1 MPRYRAIRRE
11 GFTFLF
17 SYDRTDPSLLH
28 IFVRHLTTPDDAL
41 TVWFD
46 PEAEDTWDEERERFE
61 SRGENHV
68 LLWTWRDGSEDT
80 VLIISCFTRED

>member
-1 MPRYRAIRRE
+1 MPRYRAVRRQ

-17 SYDRTDPSLLH
+17 AYDETDSTLLH
-28 IFVRHLTTPDDAL
+28 IFARHLTTLEDAL

-46 PEAEDTWDEERERFE
+46 PTAEDTWHEQYERFE
-61 SRGENHV
+61 SRGENHI
-68 LLWTWRDGSEDT
+68 LLWTWRAGSDDT